1 MNITYQ
7 TYEYGSHGK
16 KSKPASMNERQLDL
30 TQQII
35 YILVTPYD
43 FPTAPHNL
51 NLQMMIT
58 T

>member
-7 TYEYGSHGK
+7 TYEYGSHGR

-35 YILVTPYD
+35 YLLHHTISQQPLT
-43 FPTAPHNL
+43 
-51 NLQMMIT
+51 I
-58 T
+58 